1 MISFYNSALLQAGI
15 QGEIK
20 DIMMG
25 HLRQGARAHYG
36 YDSATI
42 TENYEKAF
50 PYLSINGLQS
60 RNDIEKLEQE
70 FQIKTS
76 KLEQESTVL
85 RSILLSLMDRNKL
98 EQIIER
104 SLAQQNKPQIN
115 LSKLSD
121 KELFDIYAKTMQEY

>member
-1 MISFYNSALLQAGI
+1 M
-15 QGEIK
+15 K
-20 DIMMG
+20 
-25 HLRQGARAHYG
+25 
-36 YDSATI
+36 
-42 TENYEKAF
+42 KPF

-115 LSKLSD
+115 LSKLGD
-121 KELFDIYAKTMQEY
+121 KKLFDICKNNARILNIFFSFFTLYRGRHRLHKLAF